1 MSDTITAIATPVGA
15 GGINIIRLSGP
26 ASLTIATR
34 LFRPKDA
41 LPTASPPTAS
51 PPTAG
56 SPTASPPT
64 AGSASA
70 LEPQKA
76 TFGELRDPVTG
87 QLVDEVLCIFF
98 RAPKSYTCEDVV
110 EIHCH
115 GGALVASKILQLT
128 IDQGARLAQ
137 PGEFTRRAFINGRL
151 DLTQAEA
158 VADVIHAA
166 SDQALAAALAQLQG
180 KLSEKLNR
188 LYDRLLSVLT
198 QLEAAI
204 DFPEEGLE
212 FDQKQKLEKTIEE
225 VQSEIIKLVESY
237 RQGKIFREGARVTI
251 VGKPNTGKSSL
262 LNALLN
268 EDRAIV
274 TPLPGTTRDVL
285 EERVRIKDIHI
296 QIVDTAGLRH
306 APDEAIE
313 EHGMARTRSALATA
327 DIALVICDGSQPLDD
342 NDDLLIREVG
352 LKPKLVIVNKCD
364 LPPVMD
370 EADLLKKTHE
380 TDAIHLSALTGEGLD
395 TLIDAIHQFI
405 MQAGRSGEDLVITRE
420 RHRQALTE
428 TYAALDRV
436 RASLKDNLSEDLIA
450 VDLNRA
456 LEEIGGILGKTF
468 VEDMLDQI
476 FNDFC
481 IGK

>member
-1 MSDTITAIATPVGA
+1 LSDTITAIATPVGA
-15 GGINIIRLSGP
+15 GGINIIRLSGTE
-26 ASLTIATR
+26 SLTIATR
-34 LFRPKDA
+34 LFQPKDA
-41 LPTASPPTAS
+41 LRTAS

-56 SPTASPPT
+56 
-64 AGSASA
+64 
-70 LEPQKA
+70 LEPQRA
-76 TFGELRDPVTG
+76 TFGEIRDPATG
-87 QLVDEVLCIFF
+87 RLVDEVLCTWF

-137 PGEFTRRAFINGRL
+137 PGEFTRRAFMNGRL

-166 SDQALAAALAQLQG
+166 SDKALVSALAQLQG
-180 KLSEKLNR
+180 KLSKKLND
-188 LYDRLLSVLT
+188 LYDQLLSVLT

-212 FDQKQKLEKTIEE
+212 FKQKQKLAEITGS
-225 VQSEIIKLVESY
+225 VQTEIQQLVESY
-237 RQGKIFREGARVTI
+237 RQGKIVREGARVTL
-251 VGKPNTGKSSL
+251 VGKPNVGKSSL

-306 APDEAIE
+306 APGAIE
-313 EHGMARTRSALATA
+313 EHGMARARSALAIA
-327 DIALVICDGSQPLDD
+327 DMALVIFDGSQPLDD
-342 NDDLLIREVG
+342 NDELLIREVG
-352 LKPKLVIVNKCD
+352 LKPKLVLINKCD
-364 LPPVMD
+364 LTLALD
-370 EADLLKKTHE
+370 ETALTKKIHDTK
-380 TDAIHLSALTGEGLD
+380 TLHLSALTGEGFD
-395 TLIDAIHQFI
+395 GLIDAIHQFV
-405 MQAGRSGEDLVITRE
+405 MAGGRSGEDLVITRE
-420 RHRQALTE
+420 RHRQALAE
-428 TYAALDRV
+428 AHAALDRV
-436 RASLKDNLSEDLIA
+436 RASLKNNLSEDLIA
-450 VDLNRA
+450 VDLNMA

>member
-26 ASLTIATR
+26 ESLAIATR
-34 LFRPKDA
+34 LFQLKE
-41 LPTASPPTAS
+41 S
-51 PPTAG
+51 
-56 SPTASPPT
+56 SPTADPRT
-64 AGSASA
+64 AG
-70 LEPQKA
+70 LEPQRA
-76 TFGELRDPVTG
+76 TFGEIRDPATG
-87 QLVDEVLCIFF
+87 QLVDEVLCTFF

-128 IDQGARLAQ
+128 IDQGARLAH

-151 DLTQAEA
+151 DLMQAEA

-166 SDQALAAALAQLQG
+166 SDKALTAALAQLQG
-180 KLSEKLNR
+180 KLSEKLNH
-188 LYDRLLSVLT
+188 LYEQLLSVLT

-212 FDQKQKLEKTIEE
+212 FEQKQKLETTTGN
-225 VQSEIIKLVESY
+225 VQSEILKLVESY
-237 RQGKIFREGARVTI
+237 RQGKILREGARVTL

-306 APDEAIE
+306 APEAIE
-313 EHGMARTRSALATA
+313 EHGVARARSALASA
-327 DIALVICDGSQPLDD
+327 DMALMIFDGSQPLDA
-342 NDDLLIREVG
+342 NDELLIREVG

-370 EADLLKKTHE
+370 VTDLLKKAHE
-380 TDAIHLSALTGEGLD
+380 ADVLHLSALTGEGLD
-395 TLIDAIHQFI
+395 HLVDAIHSFV
-405 MQAGRSGEDLVITRE
+405 MASGRSGEDSVITRE

-428 TYAALDRV
+428 AYTALDRV
-436 RASLKDNLSEDLIA
+436 RSSLKNNLSEDLIA
-450 VDLNRA
+450 VDLNLA
-456 LEEIGGILGKTF
+456 LESIGGILGKTF